1 MRLHG
6 FACLHARRL
15 RCGVLTLVGLCVR
28 HWPGLRISVENQA
41 KSLHAVAYVKPV
53 LFNRYTYFGGAPH
66 ASAADVDSDSD
77 DGEADNKFR
86 INLSSWLDCLN
97 VFGRFCSLPCC
108 LC

>member
-1 MRLHG
+1 MALRAYMHG
-6 FACLHARRL
+6 GCAVACSPWLGAARG
-15 RCGVLTLVGLCVR
+15 CAWR

-97 VFGRFCSLPCC
+97 VFGRFLPR
-108 LC
+108 LLR